1 MEVKAVAVTD
11 TSRQAI
17 ARMTLR
23 QMIVCCVLGVVL
35 WFVAAML
42 LKVLGPMGI
51 YEGSARIL
59 LYALIIPGTVPFVFL
74 IRWMAGLSGA
84 QTGLGAALTT
94 ASALLLDGIAVAW
107 FPVLYGSAESL
118 VLGASAAILW
128 GGGVAIFLGFLFS
141 R

>member
-1 MEVKAVAVTD
+1 MPVTD
-11 TSRQAI
+11 TNMLAI
-17 ARMTLR
+17 APMTRR
-23 QMIVCCVLGVVL
+23 QMIACFVLGVVL

-51 YEGSARIL
+51 HDGNARFL

-74 IRWMAGLSGA
+74 IRWMAGLSRA
-84 QTGLGAALTT
+84 QTGLGAAFTT
-94 ASALLLDGIAVAW
+94 ASALVLDGIAVAW
-107 FPVLYGSAESL
+107 FPALYGAADSL

-128 GGGVAIFLGFLFS
+128 GGGVAILLGFLFS